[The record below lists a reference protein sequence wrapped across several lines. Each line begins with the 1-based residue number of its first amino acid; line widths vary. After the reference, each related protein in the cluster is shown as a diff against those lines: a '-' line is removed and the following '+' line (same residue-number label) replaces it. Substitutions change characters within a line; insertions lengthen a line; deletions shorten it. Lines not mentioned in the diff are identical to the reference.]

1 MCSELSNF
9 KSVIHIEN
17 SPPAKPAH
25 AGFLAEEPADPA
37 PGTGSDTPSQ
47 PQLADT
53 GSNTAPELPNTGSN
67 TTLSDPDPG
76 SNTTPLLQGP
86 TW

>member
-1 MCSELSNF
+1 MCANLSNLKF
-9 KSVIHIEN
+9 VIPIEN
-17 SPPAKPAH
+17 FPPAKPAH

-47 PQLADT
+47 PQLTDT

-67 TTLSDPDPG
+67 TTPQHG
-76 SNTTPLLQGP
+76 
-86 TW
+86 